1 MNPIRLDLM
10 QRQAAQRCL
19 FDAEVSMNPIRLD
32 LMQLDDA
39 ADFFI
44 SQESQ

>member
-32 LMQLDDA
+32 LMQPYGELLQHYTVG
-39 ADFFI
+39 
-44 SQESQ
+44 SQ